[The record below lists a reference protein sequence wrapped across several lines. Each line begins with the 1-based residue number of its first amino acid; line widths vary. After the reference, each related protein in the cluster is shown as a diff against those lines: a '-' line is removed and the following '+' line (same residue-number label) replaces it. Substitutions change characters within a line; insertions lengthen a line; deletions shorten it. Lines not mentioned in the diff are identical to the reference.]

1 MGSLDYDT
9 DCVEDSLPSMI
20 NWRLWLTNNMW
31 TADPTGPFPK
41 TMESD
46 YIRIYHLKEDSINVD
61 FYDNWAN
68 YDYGVWRT
76 VKLGDAYSAVIN
88 DNGSHTV
95 WATDNVTLD
104 KGFEVGLGT
113 EFEIR
118 IYEK

>member
-1 MGSLDYDT
+1 
-9 DCVEDSLPSMI
+9 
-20 NWRLWLTNNMW
+20 
-31 TADPTGPFPK
+31 
-41 TMESD
+41 MESD